1 MKVTR
6 AEASGSWAASSRFVR
21 NAVSGVYS
29 LRVIGSDY
37 GRYKL
42 NLKGY
47 DASMSRAEAEFIAT
61 IEPGAIHHYV
71 VNYSN
76 RGGARLDVRRT
87 RITY

>member
-1 MKVTR
+1 M
-6 AEASGSWAASSRFVR
+6 
-21 NAVSGVYS
+21 
-29 LRVIGSDY
+29 IGDDY

-61 IEPGAIHHYV
+61 IEPGAIHHYL